1 MNCNPL
7 EMKAVEDWSVFKAP
21 KMRRL
26 KYLASLHFGTPTV
39 LADEELLLTTA
50 VHRDDTLKKKSSSGE
65 SNTEGVEKNLT
76 RNKDYKFDLK
86 NLVVHFSK

>member
-50 VHRDDTLKKKSSSGE
+50 VHRDDTLKKKKSSSGE
-65 SNTEGVEKNLT
+65 SNTEGVEKKS
-76 RNKDYKFDLK
+76 NKEQRL
-86 NLVVHFSK
+86 

>member
-1 MNCNPL
+1 M
-7 EMKAVEDWSVFKAP
+7 VGFKAP

-50 VHRDDTLKKKSSSGE
+50 VHRDDTLKKKKVHQE
-65 SNTEGVEKNLT
+65 SRTPRELKKNLT

>member
-1 MNCNPL
+1 
-7 EMKAVEDWSVFKAP
+7 
-21 KMRRL
+21 MRRL

-39 LADEELLLTTA
+39 LANEELLLTTG
-50 VHRDDTLKKKSSSGE
+50 VRDDTLKKIVHQE
-65 SNTEGVEKNLT
+65 SRTPRELKKNLT